1 MMTTTGSDGS
11 YSMTVPTGG
20 VALNGFLKAT
30 ASTYV
35 DTYLWPP
42 APLTASFA
50 DASINFLTS
59 STEGLA
65 TGSLCDVS
73 GGQIAS
79 DALIGLELENSSGS
93 DITGATVTASPAAA
107 KYCYDAQE
115 DGMSLPSSGATATDS
130 DGVALLIN
138 VPAGEVTLSG
148 SATGTTFAGHTVNAV
163 AGAFTTT
170 VLVAE

>member
-11 YSMTVPTGG
+11 YSMTVSTGG

-42 APLTASFA
+42 APLTASFT
-50 DASINFLTS
+50 DASINFLTAD
-59 STEGLA
+59 TESLA
-65 TGSLCDVS
+65 TGTLCGVS
-73 GGQIAS
+73 GGQSGS
-79 DALIGLELENSSGS
+79 DALIGLEVTNAAGS
-93 DITGATVTASPAAA
+93 DITGATVKASPAAA
-107 KYCYDAQE
+107 KYCYDATVGS
-115 DGMSLPSSGATATDS
+115 DSLPSSGATATDS

-148 SATGTTFAGHTVNAV
+148 SATGNTFASHTVNAV

-170 VLVAE
+170 VIVAE